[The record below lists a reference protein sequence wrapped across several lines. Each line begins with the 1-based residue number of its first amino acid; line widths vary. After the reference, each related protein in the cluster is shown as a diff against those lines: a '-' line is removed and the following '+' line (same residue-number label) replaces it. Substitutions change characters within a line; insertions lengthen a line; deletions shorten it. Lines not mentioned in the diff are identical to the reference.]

1 MREGLQFI
9 SKYVY
14 NNRTA
19 LKMGTAHFLQL
30 ALSTSRVML
39 PQLAFT
45 IFEALQAG
53 EIPGVGLAAV
63 LGVFAL
69 NTLLPKLQNSLIDA
83 VRFDMQ
89 KQVTLD
95 MVDQIFQ
102 RELDTLQGTM
112 TGKQAVIASKNYGTV
127 ADVLPTLN
135 KGIIPACLETIG
147 ISAVLASWLGPIGLV
162 PAVIL
167 GTSLFASHVLERR
180 TEHLKAHNSL
190 LKVTGFTGLMTAIN
204 NYQIA
209 HQFGNT
215 RHELKQLEGKL
226 TELGGSYKS
235 IEDEANRNTLKLSL
249 LSRIP
254 LLAVMA
260 YTLYVNFQVP
270 GFLVSKEFL
279 LSTYYLL
286 RASSLIE
293 SLPEKIQMFY
303 TGLVDVAMI

>member
-19 LKMGTAHFLQL
+19 LKMGTAHVLQL

-112 TGKQAVIASKNYGTV
+112 TGKPAVIASKNYGTV

-135 KGIIPACLETIG
+135 KGIIPACLETI
-147 ISAVLASWLGPIGLV
+147 
-162 PAVIL
+162 
-167 GTSLFASHVLERR
+167 
-180 TEHLKAHNSL
+180 
-190 LKVTGFTGLMTAIN
+190 
-204 NYQIA
+204 
-209 HQFGNT
+209 
-215 RHELKQLEGKL
+215 
-226 TELGGSYKS
+226 
-235 IEDEANRNTLKLSL
+235 
-249 LSRIP
+249 
-254 LLAVMA
+254 
-260 YTLYVNFQVP
+260 
-270 GFLVSKEFL
+270 
-279 LSTYYLL
+279 
-286 RASSLIE
+286 
-293 SLPEKIQMFY
+293 
-303 TGLVDVAMI
+303 